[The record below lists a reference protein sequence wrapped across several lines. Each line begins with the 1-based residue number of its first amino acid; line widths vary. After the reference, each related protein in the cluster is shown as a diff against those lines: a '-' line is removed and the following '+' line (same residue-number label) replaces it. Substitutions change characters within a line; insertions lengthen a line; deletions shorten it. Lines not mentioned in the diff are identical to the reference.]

1 MNNEYKHLSN
11 QQVNALYKS
20 AKASVKDLSP
30 LMATND
36 RLYLQQQL
44 VKLRN
49 EVLRRLDK

>member
-1 MNNEYKHLSN
+1 MNEFKTLTT
-11 QQVNALYKS
+11 QEVNTLYKT

>member
-1 MNNEYKHLSN
+1 MNEYKELTS
-11 QQVNALYKS
+11 QEVNALYKR

-36 RLYLQQQL
+36 RIYLQRQL
-44 VKLRN
+44 IILRN